1 MNPESFKS
9 KILVSVVDKL
19 LIGLAASG
27 LVLYVQ
33 YAQRQTELVSQQRL
47 VVGTVWTDEVA
58 DQRARLATSVSDLVE
73 LVDQLTP
80 TGRARGERAES
91 LDQVVGD
98 IRSSVSMLRRVHSIV
113 PERNDSTCHPRDDTV
128 LDGFTMLLT
137 NDLTLPLLSGT
148 MEPQTVRRH
157 LNEILATYVDVLTFV
172 RCLVLDTFHYEVVG
186 VPQ

>member
-1 MNPESFKS
+1 
-9 KILVSVVDKL
+9 
-19 LIGLAASG
+19 
-27 LVLYVQ
+27 
-33 YAQRQTELVSQQRL
+33 
-47 VVGTVWTDEVA
+47 
-58 DQRARLATSVSDLVE
+58 
-73 LVDQLTP
+73 
-80 TGRARGERAES
+80 
-91 LDQVVGD
+91 
-98 IRSSVSMLRRVHSIV
+98 MLRRVHSIV